1 MANGTIHLAASTL
14 HASDRYGWAKA
25 PARASTVNPNMG
37 HVTMPTGLSDWRSTS
52 VRRTTT
58 TTSSKKAI
66 RSRSWNWRSGGRKSI
81 AVKVA
86 ISNRTGDAISACRGR
101 KAANALSCAA
111 HRPMAGM
118 GNRIKLSDE
127 DIFRSAYF
135 RTPKTRG
142 GDSLPTTTHDANRQ
156 QKHAYNAGHADK
168 FPYKFSDVISVVVMF
183 E

>member
-1 MANGTIHLAASTL
+1 
-14 HASDRYGWAKA
+14 
-25 PARASTVNPNMG
+25 
-37 HVTMPTGLSDWRSTS
+37 
-52 VRRTTT
+52 
-58 TTSSKKAI
+58 
-66 RSRSWNWRSGGRKSI
+66 
-81 AVKVA
+81 
-86 ISNRTGDAISACRGR
+86 
-101 KAANALSCAA
+101 
-111 HRPMAGM
+111 M

-142 GDSLPTTTHDANRQ
+142 GDSLPTKTHDANRQ